1 MRQPSGMAEVLWQLQ
16 DLREQLIIADGEQ
29 VKIERHIREMVREP
43 ANRLGRYGKGRVPLY
58 ADPAKA
64 VQALRG
70 LGGLPYLVNPRTR
83 NRIKP
88 GFLLERWERA
98 ANEAAILRSRLARL
112 EEELETAGIG
122 VPVVPADANV
132 PLPERHTSSLW
143 HSAPA
148 SPSTRLASLTRN
160 MLTRNGYLTVGSVA
174 GATESELRGIYNFGD
189 GCVAETRRVL
199 AVRGLTLADDPEVTP

>member
-1 MRQPSGMAEVLWQLQ
+1 MADVLWQLQ

-29 VKIERHIREMVREP
+29 VRIERHIREVVREP
-43 ANRLGRYGKGRVPLY
+43 ANRLGRYGKGRLPRY
-58 ADPAKA
+58 TDPAKA
-64 VQALRG
+64 VQSLRE

-112 EEELETAGIG
+112 EEELGTAGIG
-122 VPVVPADANV
+122 VPAVPADANV
-132 PLPERHTSSLW
+132 PLPEQHASSLW
-143 HSAPA
+143 HSAAA
-148 SPSTRLASLTRN
+148 SPSTRMSSLTRN
-160 MLTRNGYLTVGSVA
+160 MLTRNGYLTVGAVT
-174 GATESELRGIYNFGD
+174 GATESELRRIHNFGD

-199 AVRGLTLADDPEVTP
+199 AVRGLSLADDPEGTS